1 MYLFDC
7 GLEQDEWRKVMVIFT
22 SIFVT
27 MSVVLY
33 TTLTGKNKKWMI
45 STLIASFLIAVFCY

>member
-45 STLIASFLIAVFCY
+45 YQH